1 VEPDLAFLSA
11 TDQATGIRQRRFTAT
26 ALLQACMNQ
35 VERLNPSL
43 NAIVTQTFE
52 AAQERAHEA
61 DAALSRGEIWGPLH
75 GLIVAHK
82 DLFPTKGVRTTY
94 GSKIYEHHVPEVD
107 AIPVERLKGA
117 GGISIGKTNTPEF
130 GAGSQTFNEVFGAT
144 CNPYDVTKTCGG
156 SSGGAAV
163 AVATGMVS
171 LADGTDLGGS
181 LRNPANFCNVVG
193 LRPSPGRVPNW
204 PDSLPWFPYTV
215 AGPIARTVKDVA
227 LAMQV
232 MAGPDSRSPIALET
246 PGSHF
251 AQPLERSFQG
261 VRVAFSPTLGGLP
274 VERAVLD
281 VLAESAE
288 HLRRLGCEVIQE
300 DPDLSSAD
308 EIFEVWRAWRMELR
322 VASLPADRRPLL
334 KETVI
339 WNAQQGEPLTGPQLS
354 QVESKHADLF
364 HRMRQFMERFE
375 FILAPVNQVVPF
387 PVHVPYPTE
396 IEGVSMEHYIDWQ
409 KSCYR
414 ISACGNPAISVPA
427 GFTSTGLPV
436 GVQLIGRYRDDFGLL
451 QLAHAFEGVSPAAR
465 RRPPGV

>member
-1 VEPDLAFLSA
+1 MGSDLTFLSA
-11 TDQATGIRQRRFTAT
+11 TDQADGIRQRQFTAS
-26 ALLQACMNQ
+26 ALLRACIDQ

-43 NAIVTQTFE
+43 NAIVTRTFE
-52 AAQERAHEA
+52 EAQVRAHEA

-75 GLIVAHK
+75 GLVVAHK
-82 DLFPTKGVRTTY
+82 DLFSTKGVRTTY

-107 AIPVERLKGA
+107 ALPVERLKGA
-117 GGISIGKTNTPEF
+117 GGVSIGKTNTPEF

-144 CNPYDVTKTCGG
+144 CNHYDLTKTCGG

-204 PDSLPWFPYTV
+204 PDNLPWFPYSV
-215 AGPIARTVKDVA
+215 AGPIARTVQDIA

-232 MAGPDSRSPIALET
+232 MAGPDPRSPIALET

-251 AQPLERSFQG
+251 AQPLKRSFQG

-281 VLAESAE
+281 VLVESAE
-288 HLRRLGCEVIQE
+288 HLRRIGCEVIDE
-300 DPDLSSAD
+300 DPDLQSAD
-308 EIFEVWRAWRMELR
+308 EIFEIWRAWRMELR
-322 VASLPADRRPLL
+322 VATLPADRRHLL
-334 KETVI
+334 KDTVI

-354 QVESKHADLF
+354 RVESRHADLF
-364 HRMRQFMERFE
+364 HRMRRFMERFE

-387 PVHVPYPTE
+387 PVDVPYPTE
-396 IEGVSMEHYIDWQ
+396 IEGVVMEHYIDWQ

-436 GVQLIGRYRDDFGLL
+436 GVQLIGRHRDDFGLL
-451 QLAHAFEGVSPAAR
+451 QLAHAFETVSPAAR
-465 RRPPGV
+465 RRPPGA

>member
-1 VEPDLAFLSA
+1 MGSDLIFLSA
-11 TDQATGIRQRRFTAT
+11 TDQAQGIREKRFTAT
-26 ALLQACMNQ
+26 ELLRACIDQ

-43 NAIVTQTFE
+43 NAIVTKTFE
-52 AAQERAHEA
+52 AAQAQAQEA
-61 DAALSRGEIWGPLH
+61 DMALGRGEILGPLH
-75 GLIVAHK
+75 GLTVAHK
-82 DLFPTKGVRTTY
+82 DLFPTKGVRTTF
-94 GSKIYEHHVPEVD
+94 GSKIYEHHVPDVD
-107 AIPVERLKGA
+107 ALPVERLKGA
-117 GGISIGKTNTPEF
+117 GAISIGKTNTPEF

-181 LRNPANFCNVVG
+181 LRNPANFCNVLG

-204 PDSLPWFPYTV
+204 PDALPWFPFSV
-215 AGPIARTVKDVA
+215 AGPIARTAQDIA

-232 MAGPDSRSPIALET
+232 MAGPDPRSPIALET

-251 AQPLERSFQG
+251 ARPLNRCFKG
-261 VRVAFSPTLGGLP
+261 VRVAFSPTLGQLP
-274 VERAVLD
+274 IERAVLN

-288 HLRRLGCEVIQE
+288 KLRKLGCEVVERDI
-300 DPDLSSAD
+300 DLRMAD
-308 EIFEVWRAWRMELR
+308 EVFEIWRAWRMELR
-322 VASLPADRRPLL
+322 VSTLPADQRHFL
-334 KETVI
+334 KDTVI

-354 QVESKHADLF
+354 KVESKHSELF
-364 HRMRQFMERFE
+364 HRMRQFMEHFE

-387 PVHVPYPTE
+387 PVDLPYPTE
-396 IEGVSMEHYIDWQ
+396 IEGKRMEHYIDWQ

-427 GFTSTGLPV
+427 GFTPAGLPV
-436 GVQLIGRYRDDFGLL
+436 GIQLVGRHRDDFGVI
-451 QLAHAFEGVSPAAR
+451 QLAHAFETVSPETL
-465 RRPPGV
+465 RRPPGA